1 MRVRQQAT
9 LIMDTGEEVRVEVE
23 TDDLA
28 RDEFV
33 LYRVGPVEQ
42 QRGTPPSDGP
52 PPS

>member
-1 MRVRQQAT
+1 VREQAT

-23 TDDLA
+23 TDDLD

-33 LYRVGPVEQ
+33 LYRVGPVEP
-42 QRGTPPSDGP
+42 QRREITPSDGP